1 MQSALTV
8 EDAGIAL
15 VHEKPEG
22 VLSFLA
28 SRSKSSARAMTPSAT
43 EVFKGCSDIIRQVLR
58 RTIETRN
65 AGEFDR
71 VFDSEFPNY
80 MALSMAMSQVAIAIV
95 PKLVLE
101 RLTRESIC
109 ELEADFREKG
119 LANFGAAVR
128 DQAIFTVWTLR
139 KINELVTQIVAIKV
153 DDSKQKKDAEC
164 SSKFTFHTLHAYF
177 SLDCLSV
184 ALDMGQPVYPEV
196 LEELI
201 NGLRSMVNAY
211 AWARRGLEAR
221 IPCEDSVQV
230 KVELDQEDLDLMDA
244 SFGEASNLLHGEG
257 A

>member
-1 MQSALTV
+1 MQSVITL
-8 EDAGIAL
+8 EEAGIDFGR
-15 VHEKPEG
+15 EKPEG

-43 EVFKGCSDIIRQVLR
+43 EVFKGCYDIISQVLR
-58 RTIETRN
+58 RTIETRS
-65 AGEFDR
+65 AAEFER
-71 VFDSEFPNY
+71 VFDSEFPKY
-80 MALSMAMSQVAIAIV
+80 MALTMAMSHVAIAIV
-95 PKLVLE
+95 PKPVLE

-119 LANFGAAVR
+119 LATFGAAVR

-153 DDSKQKKDAEC
+153 GDSKKKEDAEC
-164 SSKFTFHTLHAYF
+164 SSHFTFHTFHAYF
-177 SLDCLSV
+177 SLDCLSM

-196 LEELI
+196 LEKLI

-221 IPCEDSVQV
+221 VPSEEPVQL
-230 KVELDQEDLDLMDA
+230 KAELDQEDRDLMDA
-244 SFGEASNLLHGEG
+244 SFGEASTLLSGEG